1 MGIFFSSNPF
11 PVQTSDLADDAVT
24 TAKIDAPIVPIGGI
38 IAWNKTFANTPDL
51 PTGFLE
57 LDGSVIDDA
66 DSPYNTQTLPD
77 LNGNNNFLRGNDTS
91 IGTGGSAT
99 HNHQWY
105 SDEYTSWAANGSTT
119 EPMIHDA
126 YTPLNTTLLWDMRD
140 QNTDLY
146 TKNTTSIPPYFNVV
160 WIMRIK

>member
-11 PVQTSDLADDAVT
+11 PVQTADLADDAVT

-91 IGTGGSAT
+91 IGTGGASTHTHAT
-99 HNHQWY
+99 GMESGATQRFG
-105 SDEYTSWAANGSTT
+105 SDCGNTRRIDKSCANFS
-119 EPMIHDA
+119 HLDV
-126 YTPLNTTLLWDMRD
+126 NTGAGNSL
-140 QNTDLY
+140 
-146 TKNTTSIPPYFNVV
+146 PPYFNVV